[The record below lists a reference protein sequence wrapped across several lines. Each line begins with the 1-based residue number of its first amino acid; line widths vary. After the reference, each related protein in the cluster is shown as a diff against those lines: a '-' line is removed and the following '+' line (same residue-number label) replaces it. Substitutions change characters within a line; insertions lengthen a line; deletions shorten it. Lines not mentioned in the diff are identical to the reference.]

1 MRPGAVGARVTKSNS
16 GARVSVL
23 ISTRSYPA
31 TPSQIRKT
39 LNIVMNLT
47 IDIFQNHFKAVFP
60 ELSFVTAITIIL
72 VYGVM
77 YNPSAVHRFP
87 ILTKVIG

>member
-1 MRPGAVGARVTKSNS
+1 
-16 GARVSVL
+16 
-23 ISTRSYPA
+23 
-31 TPSQIRKT
+31 
-39 LNIVMNLT
+39 MNLT

-60 ELSFVTAITIIL
+60 ELFFVTAIIIIL